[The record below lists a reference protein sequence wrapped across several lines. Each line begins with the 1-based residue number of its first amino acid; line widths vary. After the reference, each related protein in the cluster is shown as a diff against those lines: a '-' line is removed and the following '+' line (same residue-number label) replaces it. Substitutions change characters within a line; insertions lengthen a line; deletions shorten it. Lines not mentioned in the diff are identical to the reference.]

1 MIGVAATC
9 ITAAALLVCPAT
21 AEPECVV
28 TPRAASACV
37 IGTYEPTIARPV
49 HGSATRLSKDLS
61 GWEPS
66 AYRGKFYNAD
76 QEPFRECVGTREASF
91 GYTAR
96 GGGNLDG
103 VPGGDYGGTYQMSPA
118 LQRGVTWML
127 YPELKAEVGKK
138 EAKRLTR
145 ILRGLPAER
154 WNRYWQDAA
163 FYTILNWKH
172 KGSGAHHWAGGRW
185 SCSPT
190 MTSFADPR

>member
-1 MIGVAATC
+1 MIGVAASC
-9 ITAAALLVCPAT
+9 MTAAALLICPAA
-21 AEPECVV
+21 AEPVDECVV
-28 TPRAASACV
+28 TPRAASVCV
-37 IGTYEPTIARPV
+37 IGTEPTMARPV
-49 HGSATRLSKDLS
+49 HGSASRLSKDLS
-61 GWEPS
+61 GWERS

-76 QEPFRECVGTREASF
+76 QEPYRKCVGFREASF

-127 YPELKAEVGKK
+127 YKELKQEVGKK

-145 ILRGLPAER
+145 ILRSIPAEK

-172 KGSGAHHWAGGRW
+172 KASGAHHWAGGRW

-190 MTSFADPR
+190 MTSFVR

>member
-1 MIGVAATC
+1 MVAASVL
-9 ITAAALLVCPAT
+9 TAASFFVMPAQP
-21 AEPECVV
+21 ASEPCVV
-28 TPRAASACV
+28 EPRSTECSFA
-37 IGTYEPTIARPV
+37 PARPAPEKL

-61 GWEPS
+61 GWERS
-66 AYRGKFYNAD
+66 AYRGKYFHAD
-76 QEPFRECVGTREASF
+76 QEPYRKCVGMREASF

-103 VPGGDYGGTYQMSPA
+103 VPGGDYGGTYQLSPA

-127 YPELKAEVGKK
+127 YKELKQEVGKQ

-163 FYTILNWKH
+163 FYTILNWGGKA
-172 KGSGAHHWAGGRW
+172 SGKHHWFGGRW
-185 SCSPT
+185 SCNPG
-190 MTSFADPR
+190 MAKFVDPR